1 MARCPRRSS
10 QSAGGDNPQLA
21 LQTPHPQRLGAD
33 VQEPSKPLTM
43 TSPEPTAASPVER
56 QPASSKSQIASHGC
70 TASVQATPSISS
82 AQPAAPV
89 PALLTAVSCVSH
101 VHLIVGGNAL
111 ASARCT
117 RSLEVGAVVKVV
129 APSDV
134 ELHYGLQRRVE
145 DGDARVEVIRRAFQ
159 ERDLTTLGRDEVDA
173 VVDAVF
179 VTVDAG
185 GKQAASISA
194 MCKRLRISVNVADSP
209 ALSTFTLLST
219 YSDGPLHVGITT
231 SGMGC
236 KLASRLRRTLAQAL
250 PSGIGAACAR
260 LGGLR
265 RRLWEED
272 RRAADCGS
280 GEGGGCGNGAVDA
293 EDEEED
299 GEQRATF
306 NKLVV
311 EGNFDAAKAR
321 RGRWLAQICEY
332 WPLQKLCE
340 LTDADVDALFDEYAS
355 SSSAIPAVAPA
366 VSSTVRG
373 SITLVGAGPGDPALL
388 TKAALD
394 AIAAADLILADK
406 LVPAPVLA
414 LAPRRASIFIAR
426 KFPGNADAAQE
437 ELLER
442 GLAGVRAGMAVVR
455 LKQGDPYLYG
465 RGGEEVS
472 FFESAMPELAGRV
485 AVIPGVTSAL
495 SAPLF
500 AGIPVT
506 HRGVADRVMVCTGT
520 GRRGVAPDVPVYHAM
535 QTTVFLMA
543 CHRLEGLVGE
553 LVAKG
558 WPAELPCAVVERA
571 SCSDQRVVRGTLE
584 SIVAAVEEV
593 GSRPPGLFV
602 AGWAC
607 GVLRGVNGKA
617 WVVEEGL

>member
-10 QSAGGDNPQLA
+10 QSAADALPAPPLQPPTSTQHPVADRGVHSKSSAMTVAEPAAPVTIPQ
-21 LQTPHPQRLGAD
+21 QTDGSDASRIPTTPIH
-33 VQEPSKPLTM
+33 
-43 TSPEPTAASPVER
+43 TSP
-56 QPASSKSQIASHGC
+56 SQ
-70 TASVQATPSISS
+70 SS
-82 AQPAAPV
+82 AQTPQPV

-129 APSDV
+129 TDD
-134 ELHYGLQRRVE
+134 EDLHYGLRRRLEDADDRVE
-145 DGDARVEVIRRAFQ
+145 LIRRPFQ
-159 ERDLTTLGRDEVDA
+159 ERDLTTLGRGEVDA

-179 VTVDAG
+179 VTVDAAG
-185 GKQAASISA
+185 AQAASISA
-194 MCKRLRISVNVADSP
+194 KCRRLRIPVNVADSP
-209 ALSTFTLLST
+209 GLSSFTLLST
-219 YSDGPLHVGITT
+219 YSDGPLQIGITT

-236 KLASRLRRTLAQAL
+236 KLASRLRRTIAEAL

-272 RRAADCGS
+272 RKAGASS
-280 GEGGGCGNGAVDA
+280 GHVSCYGGNSGNV

-306 NKLVV
+306 NKMVV
-311 EGNFDAAKAR
+311 DGDFDAAKAR

-340 LTDADVDALFDEYAS
+340 LTDSDVDSLFHEYAS
-355 SSSAIPAVAPA
+355 SSPSATAPSA
-366 VSSTVRG
+366 STSTSTAQG
-373 SITLVGAGPGDPALL
+373 TITLVGAGPGDPALL

-394 AIAAADLILADK
+394 AIASADLILADK
-406 LVPAPVLA
+406 LVPAAVLA

-426 KFPGNADAAQE
+426 KFPGNADAAQD

-442 GLAGVRAGMAVVR
+442 GLAGLRAGMAVVR

-472 FFESAMPELAGRV
+472 FFEKAVPALRGKV
-485 AVIPGVTSAL
+485 TVIPGVTSAL

-520 GRRGVAPDVPVYHAM
+520 GRRGVAPDVPVYHAA

-543 CHRLEGLVGE
+543 CHRLAGLVEE
-553 LVAKG
+553 LVGSG
-558 WPAELPCAVVERA
+558 WPRDLPCAVVERA
-571 SCSDQRVVRGTLE
+571 SCSDQRVVRARLD

-607 GVLRGVNGKA
+607 GVLRGVPEGKA
-617 WVVEEGL
+617 WEVEEGL